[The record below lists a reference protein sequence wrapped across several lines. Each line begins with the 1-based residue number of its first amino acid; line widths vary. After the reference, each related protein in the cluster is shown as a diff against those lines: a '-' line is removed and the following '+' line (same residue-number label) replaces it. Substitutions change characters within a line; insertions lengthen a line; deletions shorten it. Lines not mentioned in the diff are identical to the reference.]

1 MQPKEPMARRVA
13 GQKVQLVLIQ
23 KKKNPTKAMGILKTQ
38 PNPKKLKKEKRKEKR
53 KKKKKLI

>member
-1 MQPKEPMARRVA
+1 MVRKAA
-13 GQKVQLVLIQ
+13 GQKVQMELIQ
-23 KKKNPTKAMGILKTQ
+23 EKKNPTKPMGILKSQ